1 MIPGMN
7 KRQMQ
12 KAMKKMGINQE
23 QIDASEVIIRLADRD
38 LIIRNPDVAR
48 VNMMGQETFQIVG
61 DVEELE
67 RETTPDINEDDVQTV
82 VDQTGVSLDIAR
94 RAIEDANGDLAQA
107 ILSLQEDE

>member
-1 MIPGMN
+1 MN

-12 KAMKKMGINQE
+12 QAMKKMGINQE
-23 QIDASEVIIRLADRD
+23 QLDASEVIIKLVDKD

-61 DVEELE
+61 EVEELE

-82 VDQTGVSLDIAR
+82 VDQTGVSQDIAR